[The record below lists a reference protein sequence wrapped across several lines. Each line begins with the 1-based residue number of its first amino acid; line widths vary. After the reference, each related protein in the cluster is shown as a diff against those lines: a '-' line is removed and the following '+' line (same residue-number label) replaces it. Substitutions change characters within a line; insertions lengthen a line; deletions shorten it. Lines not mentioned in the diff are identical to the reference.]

1 MLPLIDLN
9 PIDESCIYSTLLYII
24 KQTKHLNTEE
34 IPSTNLCELKHLSSQ
49 N

>member
-1 MLPLIDLN
+1 MLSLIDLN
-9 PIDESCIYSTLLYII
+9 PIDESYIYSALLYMI

-34 IPSTNLCELKHLSSQ
+34 IPSTNLCELKHVNSQ